1 MMTLRFLK
9 FDRDLPKPEDPEDY
23 VFDNT
28 DFHFRLIALIL
39 SFEYSKTEKKSDL
52 DDLIEKAGWNKIFTK
67 MWPKIESE
75 EELWGNIKSDVGEDH
90 ASFIIPIL

>member
-1 MMTLRFLK
+1 
-9 FDRDLPKPEDPEDY
+9 
-23 VFDNT
+23 
-28 DFHFRLIALIL
+28 
-39 SFEYSKTEKKSDL
+39 L
-52 DDLIEKAGWNKIFTK
+52 DELIEKAGWNKIFTK